1 MLNGCN
7 SFRIVNCFRYGFLR
21 LLFYGFTCIRYGFNC
36 FKLFCRGVGAFD
48 YGLLTFLFF
57 VCFFLMV
64 SLFFVRF
71 ETFGCFIE
79 FHVGCNI
86 FMVLIMRGW
95 MLTVLFYFVLICMY
109 VSIVLNTFVLFA
121 LCGFQ

>member
-1 MLNGCN
+1 M
-7 SFRIVNCFRYGFLR
+7 R

-36 FKLFCRGVGAFD
+36 FKLLCRGVGAFD
-48 YGLLTFLFF
+48 YVVLTFFF
-57 VCFFLMV
+57 VFNGFIFV
-64 SLFFVRF
+64 VRF

-79 FHVGCNI
+79 FHFGCNI

-95 MLTVLFYFVLICMY
+95 MLTVLFYVVLMCIY